1 MSDESSPEDIRAG
14 FAEACNLARHYST
27 LRFVMFSV
35 FITIIGALVAVEFDS
50 TRRPVGKPLDL
61 FRVGSFCLVMSFM
74 VSEWRIGQL
83 VKFYQK
89 ATYEFGARNGRTSLA
104 VAMPPA
110 NAFWFGGSFM
120 GDRLNLFS
128 RKPSLVHSDS
138 TLSSSDDICIR
149 IAGAPSNSAERPW
162 CDARVAYW
170 LVARVDAS
178 HFDAVREGV
187 CSNSFAR
194 ARYFHI
200 GCSTFG
206 K

>member
-110 NAFWFGGSFM
+110 TAFWRIFAPVLTITPFGLAALLWVIALIYFRGSP
-120 GDRLNLFS
+120 LW
-128 RKPSLVHSDS
+128 S
-138 TLSSSDDICIR
+138 TPIQ
-149 IAGAPSNSAERPW
+149 
-162 CDARVAYW
+162 
-170 LVARVDAS
+170 
-178 HFDAVREGV
+178 H
-187 CSNSFAR
+187 
-194 ARYFHI
+194 
-200 GCSTFG
+200 
-206 K
+206 